1 MQTAAHARATLTP
14 AERRVYNRLADQM
27 SYYHGMLRQSWDLV
41 YDGTA
46 PASGRAA
53 KKQPSSRELIAAG
66 LHFCEH
72 LQLHHD
78 IEEAHW
84 FPVLAR
90 RMPGFDHKGFAKEQ
104 HRQMHRGL
112 DRLRPY
118 LEECR
123 RGARDLRRDEV
134 RDIMDGFKDVLWT
147 HLDAEV
153 EELGADNMQKYWSL
167 DEMRT
172 LMVH

>member
-1 MQTAAHARATLTP
+1 MTP
-14 AERRVYNRLADQM
+14 AEYRIFNRLADQM
-27 SYYHGMLRQSWDLV
+27 SFYHGMLRKSWDTL
-41 YDGTA
+41 YNGTS
-46 PASGRAA
+46 PHSTSGR
-53 KKQPSSRELIAAG
+53 KPSSRELITAG
-66 LHFCEH
+66 LHFCSH

-90 RMPGFDHKGFAKEQ
+90 RMPGFQDDGFAKEQ
-104 HRQMHRGL
+104 HRQMHAGL
-112 DRLRPY
+112 DKLTPY
-118 LEECR
+118 LEDCK

-134 RDIMDGFKDVLWT
+134 RDIMDSFKDVLWT

-153 EELGADNMQKYWSL
+153 VELGADNMQKYWTL

-172 LMVH
+172 LLVHY